1 MKTILSILFIFINF
15 LNAKDTLIV
24 QQQNVLY
31 IQNLIEIEEKIA
43 NNFEKYLL
51 EEFDIPTI
59 TQLKTDE
66 YLGSN
71 FTTTNRFGPSTDLD
85 ISFISTPNLKI
96 EYGITEDVQFYV
108 LGLYKRDLYRDMT
121 TVYEDTS
128 DSDNSYVSFEL
139 KSKEA
144 ENIFEILKTGADID
158 SECISTLTSTYCIT
172 NLNTI
177 RWYDVGSN
185 WIEYNN
191 SDFEDGNVTI
201 STTGLLT
208 NTKLDNLNVGAFI
221 YVKNGDKYLKT
232 IDDIV
237 KVD

>member
-1 MKTILSILFIFINF
+1 MKIIAIFLMCFIL
-15 LNAKDTLIV
+15 LNAKDRLIV

-43 NNFEKYLL
+43 RNFEKYLL

-59 TQLKTDE
+59 SELKTDD

-71 FTTTNRFGPSTDLD
+71 FTTTNKFGPSTDLD
-85 ISFISTPNLKI
+85 ISFVTSPNLKI
-96 EYGITEDVQFYV
+96 KYAITEDVQIYV
-108 LGLYKRDLYRDMT
+108 SGLYKRDLYRDMT
-121 TVYEDTS
+121 SVYENTS
-128 DSDNSYVSFEL
+128 DVDKSYVSFEL

-144 ENIFEILKTGADID
+144 ENIFDILKAGANIN
-158 SECISTLTSTYCIT
+158 SECSSTLTNTYCIT

-177 RWYDVGSN
+177 RWYDASSN

-191 SDFEDGNVTI
+191 SDFEEGNVTI
-201 STTGLLT
+201 STYGLLT

-221 YVKNGDKYLKT
+221 YVKNGDKYLK
-232 IDDIV
+232 ILDDIV